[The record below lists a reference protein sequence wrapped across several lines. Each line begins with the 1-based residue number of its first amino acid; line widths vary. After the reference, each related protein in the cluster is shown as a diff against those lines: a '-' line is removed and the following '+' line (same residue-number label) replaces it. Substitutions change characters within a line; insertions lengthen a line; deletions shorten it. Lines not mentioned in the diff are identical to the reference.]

1 MKQELL
7 NLIDEKDKILALA
20 HEENSFMN
28 ISFVVY
34 DVPEF
39 ISWKEKVRA
48 ELVNIPNKNDT
59 ITQTIEV
66 IDNEFKGWH
75 DKTSFNLLCGKLM
88 AIKASIDSYYEG
100 DIKDMP
106 GRTNTKVFIVH
117 GHDVDRRNEVELF
130 MRRIGLTP
138 VILCN
143 QPNAGLTIIEKIEE
157 NTDVDFSL
165 VLYTG
170 CDEGKLKTDA
180 DLKPRARQNVVFEH
194 GYLINKLCRNRVV
207 ALVDDGVETPG
218 DLSGVIYIHFSDA
231 NWKNQVMK
239 ELHDCGISF
248 DPYNA

>member
-48 ELVNIPNKNDT
+48 ELVSIPNKNDT
-59 ITQTIEV
+59 IIQTIEV
-66 IDNEFKGWH
+66 IDNGFKGWH
-75 DKTSFNLLCGKLM
+75 DKTNFHLLCGKLM

-138 VILCN
+138 VIL
-143 QPNAGLTIIEKIEE
+143 
-157 NTDVDFSL
+157 
-165 VLYTG
+165 
-170 CDEGKLKTDA
+170 
-180 DLKPRARQNVVFEH
+180 
-194 GYLINKLCRNRVV
+194 
-207 ALVDDGVETPG
+207 
-218 DLSGVIYIHFSDA
+218 
-231 NWKNQVMK
+231 
-239 ELHDCGISF
+239 
-248 DPYNA
+248 

>member
-1 MKQELL
+1 KR
-7 NLIDEKDKILALA
+7 I
-20 HEENSFMN
+20 N
-28 ISFVVY
+28 I
-34 DVPEF
+34 
-39 ISWKEKVRA
+39 I
-48 ELVNIPNKNDT
+48 NKNDT

-194 GYLINKLCRNRVV
+194 GYLRS
-207 ALVDDGVETPG
+207 EEHT
-218 DLSGVIYIHFSDA
+218 S
-231 NWKNQVMK
+231 
-239 ELHDCGISF
+239 ELQS
-248 DPYNA
+248 

>member
-88 AIKASIDSYYEG
+88 
-100 DIKDMP
+100 
-106 GRTNTKVFIVH
+106 
-117 GHDVDRRNEVELF
+117 
-130 MRRIGLTP
+130 
-138 VILCN
+138 
-143 QPNAGLTIIEKIEE
+143 Q
-157 NTDVDFSL
+157 
-165 VLYTG
+165 
-170 CDEGKLKTDA
+170 
-180 DLKPRARQNVVFEH
+180 
-194 GYLINKLCRNRVV
+194 
-207 ALVDDGVETPG
+207 
-218 DLSGVIYIHFSDA
+218 
-231 NWKNQVMK
+231 
-239 ELHDCGISF
+239 
-248 DPYNA
+248 